1 VEIVELANL
10 MDAEVMEAVAPE
22 AATV

>member
-10 MDAEVMEAVAPE
+10 MGVKVTEDAAPE
-22 AATV
+22 AVTV